1 MERARAPRGA
11 AGGQA
16 RPCGIPI
23 AYRALLPR
31 SERRAWPGAPRR
43 AGRVPLGNCVRPSSV
58 AADAPSEACGLSRGE
73 LSVRRR
79 PLALPSSRSGW
90 AWRACDRRAVDR
102 RGRAVPP
109 HASEDEGCGGPAEV
123 TPNCSPYPDGL
134 HDRRNTAGYRRRR
147 RKSGRAV
154 GSALRARTRRRAR
167 ERAGGDARINA
178 KRCDTRE
185 CGRVSCTGGV
195 PCPSTGKCRQCR
207 VLRVIAANN
216 DLHDAGASN
225 DACND
230 AAACRQCQL
239 AGSVRAPTR

>member
-1 MERARAPRGA
+1 MERARARRGA
-11 AGGQA
+11 AGGQ
-16 RPCGIPI
+16 
-23 AYRALLPR
+23 PR
-31 SERRAWPGAPRR
+31 SRGCHLRTVRFSAVASAVRGLERRER
-43 AGRVPLGNCVRPSSV
+43 AGRVGNGVRPSSV
-58 AADAPSEACGLSRGE
+58 AADAPSEACGLSRDE

-90 AWRACDRRAVDR
+90 AWRACDRRAVDS

-178 KRCDTRE
+178 KRCDT
-185 CGRVSCTGGV
+185 
-195 PCPSTGKCRQCR
+195 
-207 VLRVIAANN
+207 
-216 DLHDAGASN
+216 
-225 DACND
+225 
-230 AAACRQCQL
+230 
-239 AGSVRAPTR
+239 VRHT